1 MIFAK
6 AKQKKNLLEEFK
18 EIVLKD
24 IAPQRLID
32 NIISPYADA
41 YMILK
46 KQNYK
51 STDNATEINTYL
63 FWLNKIDNS
72 DWMPVAIKYFANN
85 QNNSFLIRDFIT
97 KLERLASYLHI
108 TAKI

>member
-46 KQNYK
+46 SKTTNPQIMQRK
-51 STDNATEINTYL
+51 SIH
-63 FWLNKIDNS
+63 I
-72 DWMPVAIKYFANN
+72 YFG
-85 QNNSFLIRDFIT
+85 
-97 KLERLASYLHI
+97 
-108 TAKI
+108 